1 MASRSLSI
9 GSNATRQAALLNEA
23 VKGEALM
30 SEENMETVRRLF
42 KAVEDRDLPGVL
54 AAYDENVVIREAES
68 LPYGGEFHGHE
79 GAQRHALGAFEVWE
93 NLQPQ
98 SQRMLNARFLDA
110 GDDYVIVLWRE
121 RGVNSDGEKFDA
133 PVVSVYKMR
142 GSKILESQMFH
153 ADTKALVQFL
163 AGEN

>member
-1 MASRSLSI
+1 
-9 GSNATRQAALLNEA
+9 
-23 VKGEALM
+23 M
-30 SEENMETVRRLF
+30 SEENVEVIRRLF
-42 KAVEDRDLPGVL
+42 TAVEERDLPGVL

-79 GAQRHALGAFEVWE
+79 GGQRHALGALEVWG
-93 NLQPQ
+93 NLQ
-98 SQRMLNARFLDA
+98 SSGEKTLNARFLDA
-110 GDDYVIVLWRE
+110 GQDYVIVLWRQ
-121 RGVNSDGEKFDA
+121 RGVNSRGEKFDA

-142 GSKILESQMFH
+142 GSKIVESQMFH